1 MIAAR
6 ATDGP
11 VRPDLS
17 ALSARLPAGFL
28 TRFAPSPTGVLHVG
42 HLVNAI
48 YVWGLARAL
57 GGRVLLRL
65 EDHDRTRCRAEYEH
79 AILADLEWL
88 GLVPDLGTI
97 DAFRQGPNPWR
108 QSDADDAYDA
118 ALSRLRSQRVV
129 FACGCSRKDITER
142 SGGTRDRE
150 TPYPGTCR
158 NRGLDETPGRGLRL
172 VMAGGREA
180 FVDAMLGECQQDPAS
195 QCGDLLIRDRGG
207 HWTYQFAVVVD
218 DARQAVDLVVRG
230 LDLVESTG
238 RQIRLA
244 RLLGRDSPPVF
255 CHHGLLLTR
264 EGRKLSKSSR
274 DTGIGELRAK
284 GWAPEAVLGLA
295 AHAVRLQP
303 EPRPIAA
310 SDLATLFD

>member
-1 MIAAR
+1 MIEAR

-11 VRPDLS
+11 VRPDLR
-17 ALSARLPAGFL
+17 ALSARLSAGFL

-48 YVWGLARAL
+48 YVWGVARAL

-65 EDHDRTRCRAEYEH
+65 EDHDRTRCGIEYEH
-79 AILADLEWL
+79 SILSGLEWL
-88 GLVPDLGTI
+88 GLVPDLGAI
-97 DAFRQGPNPWR
+97 YGFRAGPSPWR
-108 QSDADDAYDA
+108 QSDAHDAYDA
-118 ALSRLRSQRVV
+118 ALARLRSQAAV
-129 FACGCSRKDITER
+129 FACGCSRKDIAQN
-142 SGGTRDRE
+142 SGSTRNCE

-158 NRGLDETPGRGLRL
+158 HRGLSETPGRGLRL
-172 VMAGGREA
+172 VMTGGREV
-180 FVDAMLGECQQDPAS
+180 FVDAMLGERQQHPAS
-195 QCGDLLIRDRGG
+195 QCGDLLIRDRDG

-218 DARQAVDLVVRG
+218 DTRQGVDLVVRG

-255 CHHGLLLTR
+255 CHHGLLVTG

-274 DTGIGELRAK
+274 DTGIAELRAR
-284 GWAPEAVLGLA
+284 GWTPEAVLGLA

-310 SDLATLFD
+310 SDLARLFD